1 MEFQNNFSRP
11 LFIIILSQN
20 WCQTSVRIF
29 CVLPG
34 TKNSVPLS
42 NLKII
47 FCSLWDRKI
56 IPKLVF
62 HYVIVIPMYS
72 WPLLQGI
79 EIYQWVNKV
88 DPQQVYLFL
97 Y

>member
-20 WCQTSVRIF
+20 WCQISKNFLCIAWHS
-29 CVLPG
+29 
-34 TKNSVPLS
+34 KNSVPLS
-42 NLKII
+42 NLELF

-79 EIYQWVNKV
+79 EIYQWVNKL
-88 DPQQVYLFL
+88 DPQQVYLIL